1 VRCQTAVM
9 SDGSLA
15 ALITAGGTIAG
26 VAVTL
31 WGTVRRESAQAER
44 ERGRLALEARQIAYG
59 ELLGPAMQ
67 LRVELELA
75 GQRSWRDLDVKL
87 AAIDEHARMVGQR
100 ASHVAVLAP
109 ELADAARAL
118 AAAATALASFA
129 ARNAELKYDPG
140 PETRFLIGEIR
151 APIDFSAFDAR
162 LEEMYQAVEADLG
175 DPHPAGRGSSGRW
188 AWIRRASRR

>member
-1 VRCQTAVM
+1 M
-9 SDGSLA
+9 PDGS
-15 ALITAGGTIAG
+15 ALITAAGTVAG

-44 ERGRLALEARQIAYG
+44 ERGRLALEARQAAYG

-87 AAIDEHARMVGQR
+87 ATVDEHARTVGQR

-109 ELADAARAL
+109 PEVAEAARAL
-118 AAAATALASFA
+118 AAAATALAAFA

-151 APIDFSAFDAR
+151 APFDFAAFDAR
-162 LEEMYQAVEADLG
+162 LEEMYQAIDADLG
-175 DPHPAGRGSSGRW
+175 DRHPAERGSSGLW
-188 AWIRRASRR
+188 ARIRRTARR